1 MYLYDN
7 INRRLCF
14 LKDLIIKT
22 ISIKNVLN
30 SRPLKSI
37 DNSLIE
43 NKIMINFDYKAVVLI
58 AIIQFV
64 KKNI

>member
-1 MYLYDN
+1 
-7 INRRLCF
+7 
-14 LKDLIIKT
+14 
-22 ISIKNVLN
+22 LN

-37 DNSLIE
+37 DNFLIE

-64 KKNI
+64 KKIYEKSI